1 MTTRE
6 KKPEEDITT
15 EKMDTEYDVIDE
27 LKDSLNDI
35 YKAIQESKLEGI
47 LDKISYS
54 RFLAKEIDDVLSGEY
69 ENLRRKRFT
78 VKKSN

>member
-6 KKPEEDITT
+6 KDPVEIITT
-15 EKMDTEYDVIDE
+15 TEIDTEYDMIDE

-35 YKAIQESKLEGI
+35 YNSIQESNLEGI

-54 RFLAKEIDDVLSGEY
+54 RFLVKEIDDALSEEY
-69 ENLRRKRFT
+69 ENLRRRRFM
-78 VKKSN
+78 VKKSK